1 MLKGH
6 QNATW
11 ASGHEKVHLKHFI
24 AKFLLNGAENQGM
37 AENGH
42 FSVFW
47 TSGFRPHEVRILQ

>member
-1 MLKGH
+1 MCLKGH

-24 AKFLLNGAENQGM
+24 AKFLLNGAENQGS
-37 AENGH
+37 ENGR

-47 TSGFRPHEVRILQ
+47 TSGFRPH

>member
-1 MLKGH
+1 MCLKGH

-24 AKFLLNGAENQGM
+24 AKILRNPTEIQGS
-37 AENGH
+37 ENGH

-47 TSGFRPHEVRILQ
+47 TPGFRPH